1 MSSHRTHTTR
11 YRRRLTAATAT
22 VVAGAV
28 LAACGGPSPAG
39 PAGGNDAGGG
49 NAAATENTG
58 DAAGS
63 GAAGGGDGAA
73 TTANTTSG
81 VSEMKGTAAAGATTI
96 SFWQTKFEDY
106 QQKWFADQIAKYN
119 SSQNKVF
126 VKYTVVPGDVFETK
140 LKAAQ
145 QAGTQPDVATTN
157 YGSISDGV
165 AQGKFAELDGK
176 IPAEAFADI
185 KDNVK
190 DFVKVGD
197 KNYAYPMLVEPSTV
211 LYYRADLAKAAGL
224 DPEKPPTTWDELID
238 WSAKLTKGKVKGMTI
253 ASTKAD
259 LSWSSWGLQ
268 YNACGRLP
276 ISDDWSK
283 AEATSECYTKLLQL
297 YQTLFQKKYMPQTPK
312 VGYPDAAPYVNGEVA
327 MMANGSWAVGQLK
340 DAKKPELLKNT
351 RVAAFPSVDGDPK
364 KPTATLGGWTLT
376 VDSKSKNQDGAADF
390 INWLL
395 ASDPQRMAEFFKL
408 SGYSKF
414 TVRTSVDKALASTP
428 EATNDPFMKIINDQ
442 VVQFGKQE
450 PGYPLDIS
458 NAFADAIE
466 SSMKG
471 KADIKASLEAANAK
485 IERTIQQQ
493 RLAGKG
499 NG

>member
-1 MSSHRTHTTR
+1 
-11 YRRRLTAATAT
+11 
-22 VVAGAV
+22 
-28 LAACGGPSPAG
+28 
-39 PAGGNDAGGG
+39 
-49 NAAATENTG
+49 
-58 DAAGS
+58 
-63 GAAGGGDGAA
+63 
-73 TTANTTSG
+73 
-81 VSEMKGTAAAGATTI
+81 MKGTAAAGATTI